1 MRHIIDA
8 IAAQGRG
15 DDKELLHVTKGELAG
30 LDALARR
37 HFGRELP
44 RNPRTG
50 IKEASLFRDWFGNDV
65 GMAMDVAAPVAVGFI
80 PGVGIPAAV
89 AMGAGM
95 GAANQGLG
103 KGGTTESAIMGGIA
117 GGIGAYGGSG
127 LAEGLSSAGASA
139 APAPVT
145 TPLGEAG
152 ANLSSGT
159 ISEAGANI
167 PGIGLN
173 SSAPMA
179 GTEAGGSQL
188 LGSSSVGGVGPTP
201 TPIAGTSTSTMPG
214 APVTG
219 GAPATTGPT
228 MTDIYPGGSLNPVE
242 MGKPALGGSAEP
254 YTAAPKYASK
264 SDFLMSKDA
273 LSPAT
278 QVATSGMMSA
288 SIPGGTSDTT
298 GTGIT
303 TTTNKNL
310 PKAEVYYTPTGE
322 RRTRIVGAASGGLM
336 GFARGGSVYGDYDG
350 VEEAADGGY
359 APGGLAQ
366 YAGGGIATIRQLQP
380 GGEMGGATADIYG
393 AVQEHKPEWLQN
405 IEPGGFIGAMVPGK
419 MDWEDKQRAEEDE
432 RKRKE
437 QEAAAQAKLQQE
449 QQAQAQ
455 NQIRAAQGGLMS
467 MAKGRYLQG
476 PGDGMSDSINANI
489 DGKQEARL
497 ATGEFVV
504 PADVVSHLGNG
515 DSTAGAKQ
523 LHSMM
528 DRARMSRTGTK
539 KQGKQINPRK
549 VMPV

>member
-15 DDKELLHVTKGELAG
+15 DDKELLHVTRGELAG

-50 IKEASLFRDWFGNDV
+50 IKEASLFRDWFGEDV
-65 GMAMDVAAPVAVGFI
+65 GAVADVAAPVAVAFI
-80 PGVGIPAAV
+80 PGVGPVAAT
-89 AMGAGM
+89 AMGAGL

-127 LAEGLSSAGASA
+127 LAEGLSSAGTAA
-139 APAPVT
+139 APASVT

-219 GAPATTGPT
+219 GAPATTAPATTGPT

-278 QVATSGMMSA
+278 QVATSGLMSA
-288 SIPGGTSDTT
+288 SIPGGTSDT

-303 TTTNKNL
+303 TTTNKTL

-336 GFARGGSVYGDYDG
+336 GFADYD
-350 VEEAADGGY
+350 AADADAQGGY

-393 AVQEHKPEWLQN
+393 AVQEHKPQWLQN
-405 IEPGGFIGAMVPGK
+405 IEPGGFMGAMVPGK

-449 QQAQAQ
+449 QQAQ

-476 PGDGMSDSINANI
+476 PGDGMSDSIHANI